1 MEERTKNLIV
11 DKGEDIVQLLKSFNE
26 RNFLKKNHRPR
37 NVFVIT
43 SEDVSD
49 MQVAGAANA

>member
-11 DKGEDIVQLLKSFNE
+11 DKDQDIVQLLKSLNE
-26 RNFLKKNHRPR
+26 KNFLKKNHGPR
-37 NVFVIT
+37 NAFVING
-43 SEDVSD
+43 EDVSD

>member
-1 MEERTKNLIV
+1 LEERTKNLIV
-11 DKGEDIVQLLKSFNE
+11 DKDQDILQLLKSFNE
-26 RNFLKKNHRPR
+26 RNFLKKNYEPR
-37 NVFVIT
+37 NVFVIN

>member
-1 MEERTKNLIV
+1 MEERTKNLIF
-11 DKGEDIVQLLKSFNE
+11 DKNEDIVQLLKSFNE
-26 RNFLKKNHRPR
+26 RNFLKKNYEPR
-37 NVFVIT
+37 NVFVIN

>member
-11 DKGEDIVQLLKSFNE
+11 DKDQDILQLLKSFNE
-26 RNFLKKNHRPR
+26 RNFLKKNYEPR
-37 NVFVIT
+37 NVFVIN

>member
-37 NVFVIT
+37 NVFVMT